1 MQIHVVLKGTLYEQN
16 VGAAARACSNM
27 GASKLYLMGSK
38 VAVGTKAYQAAAN
51 GQKFLDELQ
60 RFQNWEEIKKFTPS
74 GVWVATTS
82 QDGKSRQLQSIKKVF
97 QELKKIDSVQNL
109 FLVFGPENSG
119 LSNEDCDQCHFSVY
133 IPTYGPV
140 VSLNVS
146 QAVLLGLYT
155 LQEVWDQKE
164 TLVSSKQ
171 RVKLATNQTLNTAEK
186 NLQEMVKQ
194 LGFDLENKSVNAYTV
209 LRKCF
214 LKSTPSEQEA
224 ELFGNVAG
232 QITRKI
238 KEYNQQRVKNSNF

>member
-1 MQIHVVLKGTLYEQN
+1 
-16 VGAAARACSNM
+16 
-27 GASKLYLMGSK
+27 
-38 VAVGTKAYQAAAN
+38 
-51 GQKFLDELQ
+51 
-60 RFQNWEEIKKFTPS
+60 
-74 GVWVATTS
+74 
-82 QDGKSRQLQSIKKVF
+82 
-97 QELKKIDSVQNL
+97 
-109 FLVFGPENSG
+109 
-119 LSNEDCDQCHFSVY
+119 
-133 IPTYGPV
+133 
-140 VSLNVS
+140 LNVS

-238 KEYNQQRVKNSNF
+238 KKG